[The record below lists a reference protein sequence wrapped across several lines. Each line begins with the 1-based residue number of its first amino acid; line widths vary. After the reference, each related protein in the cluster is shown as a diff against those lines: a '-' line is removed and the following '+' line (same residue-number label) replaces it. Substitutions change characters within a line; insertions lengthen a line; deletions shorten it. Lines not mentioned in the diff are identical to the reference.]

1 MMNGHLRLKKTGNLL
16 ARYSPRRFQSPH
28 GYTNAPVRA
37 SGALLGFMFGAIS
50 ALRAADPGLQVSF
63 AGKTTAFAAADL
75 SALPHQEVTAFD
87 FHEKQSHVYSGVPV
101 HDLLEK
107 AAVPLGEKLRGKSLR
122 LVVIAHCS
130 DHYDIVF
137 ALAEFDDAFNS
148 RTILLVDSAD
158 GKPLPGGQGPLRLV
172 VPGDK
177 RPARWARMVSS
188 LEVISVAGAT
198 Q

>member
-1 MMNGHLRLKKTGNLL
+1 MILL
-16 ARYSPRRFQSPH
+16 TA
-28 GYTNAPVRA
+28 TPV
-37 SGALLGFMFGAIS
+37 
-50 ALRAADPGLQVSF
+50 ALRAADPGLQISF
-63 AGKTTAFAAADL
+63 AGKTTSFAAADL
-75 SALPHQEVTAFD
+75 AALPHQEVTAFD
-87 FHEKQSHVYSGVPV
+87 FHEKQNHVYSGVPV
-101 HDLLEK
+101 RGLLEK
-107 AAVPLGEKLRGKSLR
+107 AGVQLGEKLRGKNLR

-158 GKPLPGGQGPLRLV
+158 GKPLPDGQGPLRLV

-188 LEVISVAGAT
+188 LEVIPVAGASP
-198 Q
+198 